1 MDPTDIL
8 PIIQQSINLKAVV
21 LAIVLTQVV
30 RYCLPSGDGTVSSAV
45 PGWAN
50 RLLPLLPL
58 AFGML
63 FCGLIERDSTYA
75 MEDVIRGVF
84 SGAMASYS
92 YRMVKVSI
100 LGG

>member
-8 PIIQQSINLKAVV
+8 SIIQQSINVKAVV
-21 LAIVLTQVV
+21 LAVVLTQVA
-30 RYCLPSGDGTVSSAV
+30 RYCLPSGDGTISAKV
-45 PGWAN
+45 MGWTN
-50 RLLPLLPL
+50 RLLPILPL
-58 AFGML
+58 VFGML
-63 FCGLIERDSTYA
+63 FCGLLERDSSYV
-75 MEDVIRGVF
+75 MEDLIRGVF